1 MRALV
6 CCLVVSLFAGA
17 SACSSSDDPPPA
29 GSSGTSGSTPPN
41 DGGPSVPG
49 TEGGPPTPPATAP
62 ITFKIQIDYRFD
74 KAGFFS
80 DPVRKKA
87 LEGACAIW
95 GRLLTKGFDN
105 VPAGTFIRVRDPEKP
120 TEPALSLTADVEID
134 DLMIFVG
141 SADLAGTQTGLSSP
155 TAGLSG
161 VTDGALAAK
170 LQARFDGAQFQP
182 WTAWITF
189 SRTAEFH
196 FDPDPSAGSSVPA
209 GKVDFVSVALHEI
222 GHSLG
227 FGTAEAFK
235 SKIAGGAFTG
245 AKAQAAYGG
254 PVPLTNDLGHVPN
267 STMSDGRRLL
277 MDVSDAPGVRY
288 TPTTLDRAIFEDL
301 GYAF

>member
-1 MRALV
+1 MRASLRL
-6 CCLVVSLFAGA
+6 LVVTLLAGA
-17 SACSSSDDPPPA
+17 NACSSSGDA
-29 GSSGTSGSTPPN
+29 TSSSSGTGTPA
-41 DGGPSVPG
+41 DGGGPSVPG
-49 TEGGPPTPPATAP
+49 PDGEAPIPPVTAP
-62 ITFKIQIDYRFD
+62 ITFKIQVDYRFD
-74 KAGFFS
+74 KTGFFT
-80 DPVRKKA
+80 DPERRKA

-120 TEPALSLTADVEID
+120 TEAALNLTTDVEID

-141 SADLAGTQTGLSSP
+141 SAELPEGQTGLSSP

-161 VTDGALAAK
+161 VTDSSLAQK
-170 LQARFDGAQFQP
+170 LSDRFDSVPFQP
-182 WTAWITF
+182 WTAWVAF
-189 SRTAEFH
+189 SRTAAFH
-196 FDPDPSAGSSVPA
+196 FDPDPASGNPVPA

-222 GHSLG
+222 GHMLG
-227 FGTAEAFK
+227 FGTADAFK
-235 SKIAGGAFTG
+235 TKIANGAFTG

-254 PVPLTNDLGHVPN
+254 PVPLTSDLGHVPN

-288 TPTTLDRAIFEDL
+288 TPTTLDRAFFEDL